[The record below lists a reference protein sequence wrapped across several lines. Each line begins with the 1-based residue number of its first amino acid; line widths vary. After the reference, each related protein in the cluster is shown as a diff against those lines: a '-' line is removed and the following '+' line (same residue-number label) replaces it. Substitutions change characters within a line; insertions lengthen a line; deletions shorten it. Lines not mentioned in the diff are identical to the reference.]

1 IIQGERVAF
10 DERGVK
16 MPEYAKRHGETD
28 MQQALSGQD
37 KFDTLSQALHGDKQA
52 ADALAGANTTL
63 AVNQNDATNLQENGL
78 ITQTQAEAIPENG
91 VGTVHMSMRD
101 TPDGQA
107 AATATVQTGNSTVSD
122 NSFTSNSDQTF
133 GAAASAQQ
141 NLQHAPA
148 IERFIAA
155 SERTNTGSSS
165 RLLGAEMAKSLSP
178 FITQS
183 GDGRTQQA
191 IDGGASI
198 GRSGFLREVGKALGV
213 NLSAGVN
220 MSNINGHS
228 TATDQIAAA
237 AGHKIQQFRDSATE
251 QADAA
256 HLSGNAREQFI
267 NQNVALQ
274 SEAFYKP
281 LLKAAQDTAEARS
294 TGSIVS
300 DISTPQAAQ
309 PAAAQPDQ
317 GFTREGISS
326 PQEYAARMRQ
336 NAEDSTSTA
345 QPSQAEATP
354 QYKESQTA
362 PAPYQPGLSGS
373 SQSEHS
379 QATESHVD
387 NHVTAQPSQ
396 AEAAPQ
402 YQEQQQTPVPY
413 QPGLSG
419 SSRNEHSQANESHD
433 DNHDNSGSNSIHP
446 PVSGS
451 HSETGIPVQQNSGVS
466 NKNIPG

>member
-1 IIQGERVAF
+1 
-10 DERGVK
+10 
-16 MPEYAKRHGETD
+16 
-28 MQQALSGQD
+28 
-37 KFDTLSQALHGDKQA
+37 
-52 ADALAGANTTL
+52 
-63 AVNQNDATNLQENGL
+63 
-78 ITQTQAEAIPENG
+78 
-91 VGTVHMSMRD
+91 
-101 TPDGQA
+101 
-107 AATATVQTGNSTVSD
+107 
-122 NSFTSNSDQTF
+122 
-133 GAAASAQQ
+133 
-141 NLQHAPA
+141 
-148 IERFIAA
+148 
-155 SERTNTGSSS
+155 
-165 RLLGAEMAKSLSP
+165 
-178 FITQS
+178 
-183 GDGRTQQA
+183 
-191 IDGGASI
+191 
-198 GRSGFLREVGKALGV
+198 
-213 NLSAGVN
+213 

-309 PAAAQPDQ
+309 SAAAQPDQ

-362 PAPYQPGLSGS
+362 PVPYQPGLSGS

-379 QATESHVD
+379 QANESHVD
-387 NHVTAQPSQ
+387 NHVTAQPSPT
-396 AEAAPQ
+396 EAAPQ
-402 YQEQQQTPVPY
+402 YQEKQPTPVPY

-446 PVSGS
+446 PVSGG